1 MNFGFASSL
10 FEMLILVLLTGNPG
24 VPLGVPPAEADPNM
38 ARVAPEECLYY
49 VSWSGTQSP
58 DPRSEN
64 STERMLAQD
73 EMQNFITRIDA
84 MVSGIAAQGAEQGNP
99 VSDVMARL
107 TPLLF
112 ETALT
117 QPAAMYV
124 ADVQLNEQGLDMDA
138 GLLLGGGGK
147 HSEIVALLNEWV
159 VPSVLEEYEWQVE
172 TVEHQGQPFTKVVF
186 NAAAPPLFWG
196 VTGSYVL
203 VTVGEDSLNHV
214 FRRLETDPPSWLQK
228 ILDDAD
234 AERLSSVAFLNVEKS
249 LQLAEPLLIGNPELN
264 PELMEVLDRFELN
277 QIRSYQCVTGLSK
290 EGYLIQSKLAT
301 AGLLRPFAVMSNT
314 PLTDRDMASVPA
326 DSPAAC
332 VFKLDPEM
340 SLDLLFELLSALE
353 PLDQED
359 SKADLSKGIEQML
372 GVSLE
377 HLLTQILG
385 DTVSLYASPTDGGLI
400 SGWLL
405 AIKVKQP
412 AQAQACAQRLQG
424 FLSAMFRRDRTV
436 QLRVGEFKGWSLT
449 SMEVDDDDMP
459 FVPTWGVSDSELV
472 IGLYPQA
479 VKSHMDRDEAATTLA
494 QVPPFSEILE
504 QADPMVNQGPKVMV
518 QLDHAELIRVF
529 YPLAQLAAPFM
540 LREMQ
545 DEIDVDVEL
554 ADLPSVAA
562 LTLYTQPMR
571 GVLSLTRDG
580 LEMRVDETLPTGDIV
595 TSVPILSVLG
605 LPAVTAARLAA
616 RRTQSVNNIKQI
628 MLALHNYHDVH
639 RGFPAA
645 YNTDDRGK
653 PLLSWRV
660 HILPYIEQGRLYE
673 QFHFDEPWDSEHNKK
688 LIEQMPAI
696 YAVPGSDL
704 KSGLTNYLGVAGENG
719 LFPPTSRKEFGKK
732 FAVGRRFAEIRDGT
746 SNTAAIVEV
755 NNENRVIWTRPRDFE
770 APGMQPLQRLLG
782 VWNGGFHA
790 GVADGSV
797 RLVPETVE
805 LEQLL
810 NFFDVNDGKP
820 LLID

>member
-24 VPLGVPPAEADPNM
+24 VPLGIPPAEADPNM

-58 DPRSEN
+58 DPQSEN
-64 STERMLAQD
+64 LTERMLAQD
-73 EMQNFITRIDA
+73 EMQNFITRLDA
-84 MVSGIAAQGAEQGNP
+84 MVSVIAAQGAEQGNP

-124 ADVQLNEQGLDMDA
+124 ADVQLDEQGLDVDA
-138 GLLLGGGGK
+138 GFLLGGGGK
-147 HSEIVALLNEWV
+147 QLEIVALLNELV
-159 VPSVLEEYEWQVE
+159 VPNVLEEYEWQVE
-172 TVEHQGQPFTKVVF
+172 TVEHQGRPFTKVVF

-196 VTGSYVL
+196 TTGSYVL
-203 VTVGEDSLNHV
+203 VTVGEDSLDRV
-214 FRRLETDPPSWLQK
+214 FRRLETEPPSWLQG
-228 ILDDAD
+228 ILDGAD
-234 AERLSSVAFLNVEKS
+234 AERISSVAFLNLEKS
-249 LQLAEPLLIGNPELN
+249 FQLVGPLLAGNPEL
-264 PELMEVLDRFELN
+264 MAVVDRFELN
-277 QIRSYQCVTGLSK
+277 QIRSYQCVTGLSE

-314 PLTDRDMASVPA
+314 PLNNRDLASIPA
-326 DSPAAC
+326 DSPAAL
-332 VFKLDPEM
+332 VFKLDPER
-340 SLDLLFELLSALE
+340 SLDLLFELVSAAG
-353 PLDQED
+353 PFDQED
-359 SKADLSKGIEQML
+359 SKADLSEGIEQML

-377 HLLTQILG
+377 NLLTQVLG

-405 AIKVKQP
+405 AVKVKQP

-424 FLSAMFRRDRTV
+424 FLSAMFRRDPTV
-436 QLRVGEFKGWSLT
+436 QLRVGDFKGWSLT

-479 VKSHMDRDEAATTLA
+479 VKSHMDRGDAATTLA
-494 QVPPFSEILE
+494 QVQPFSGILQ

-540 LREMQ
+540 LRQMQ
-545 DEIDVDVEL
+545 EEIDVDVEL
-554 ADLPSVAA
+554 TDLPSVAA
-562 LTLYTQPMR
+562 LTQYTQPMR
-571 GVLSLTRDG
+571 GVLSLTREG
-580 LEMRVDETLPTGDIV
+580 LETRVEEAIPTGDIV
-595 TSVPILSVLG
+595 TSVPILTVLG

-616 RRTQSVNNIKQI
+616 RRTQSANNIKQI

-645 YNTDDRGK
+645 YNTDDMGK

-660 HILPYIEQGRLYE
+660 HILPYIEQGGLYG

-719 LFPPTSRKEFGKK
+719 LFSPTARKEFGKK

-755 NNENRVIWTRPRDFE
+755 NNENRVIWTRPGDFE

-782 VWNGGFHA
+782 LWNGGFHV

-797 RLVPETVE
+797 RLVPETIE
-805 LEQLL
+805 FEQLL